1 MKFHFLNKE
10 LIFSNIVYSQIKLF
24 YTYIKFKWSCHV
36 FSIHLLQEHLYTHVI
51 TCTYSKVQNKF
62 RGVKFKSSFVYQTYS
77 KRHTCTLT
85 MHSRLSEV
93 CLNDKLHLIWVSVVN
108 VGLYGRFDNVTTR
121 YIYIHRYPKN
131 PKMVIISYISIW
143 DKFILFKTS
152 DTTFLSRL
160 SWWPR

>member
-62 RGVKFKSSFVYQTYS
+62 RRVKFKSSFVYQTYS

-85 MHSRLSEV
+85 MHGSL
-93 CLNDKLHLIWVSVVN
+93 DKLHLIWASVVN
-108 VGLYGRFDNVTTR
+108 VGLYGRFDMWQQDI
-121 YIYIHRYPKN
+121 YIYP
-131 PKMVIISYISIW
+131 
-143 DKFILFKTS
+143 
-152 DTTFLSRL
+152 
-160 SWWPR
+160 